1 MTALLLA
8 SCAGRPDFDVR
19 IQKPVAKTF
28 IEIAELN
35 GDPIIIAVYDF
46 FDMTGQKKPGG
57 SFASMSTAVT
67 QGSYQLLIKA
77 LQDVGEGKW
86 FRVVERASLPSLL
99 QERKLIR
106 STRQMADGEDAEPL
120 PPLLF
125 AGAYITG
132 GIVGYDSDTKSGG
145 IGARIL
151 GIQANTKYRQDV
163 VTIILRLVNVQT
175 GEVVISTTIE
185 KTIFSTGKGADIF
198 KYFDTDTMLL
208 ETEVGM
214 ARNEPVTFAVRK
226 AIEAGVAEIIQQG
239 ANKELWKIKLP
250 EPPKNVEESDAE
262 VVTEEATM
270 ELTVTQGK
278 PEKIKTRAEY
288 LAEKAAKKLAK
299 KKAKEFELTKKKAK
313 EYKLKLEKK
322 AKKELLLAEKKA
334 KKELL
339 LAEKKAKKEKKL
351 ADAKAEKELEL
362 AEKKAK
368 RELVLAKK
376 AEKKAQKIEL
386 ATYNKENDTN
396 FKTYSAYLKHLE
408 KLKKALEKDAA
419 ILLTETQSRQLRKEQ
434 YQAWQ
439 LDAEE
444 AALEVEDES
453 IIIDTNTVTSDND

>member
-1 MTALLLA
+1 MLKKIIFIFMTALLLA
-8 SCAGRPDFDVR
+8 SCAGKPDFDVR
-19 IQKPVAKTF
+19 VQKPVAKTF
-28 IEIAELN
+28 IEVAELD
-35 GDPIIIAVYDF
+35 GDPVIIAVYDF

-57 SFASMSTAVT
+57 NFASMSTAVT

-77 LQDVGEGKW
+77 LQDAGNGKW

-151 GIQANTKYRQDV
+151 GVQANTKYRQDV
-163 VTIILRLVNVQT
+163 VTVILRLVNVQT

-198 KYFDTDTMLL
+198 KYFDADTMLL
-208 ETEVGM
+208 ESEVGM

-250 EPPKNVEESDAE
+250 AEPVLPEAVEEVKEEVKVEFKVELPPGVQDLKVEEEIKE
-262 VVTEEATM
+262 VVPVFNEDGVQLPSGVDLIISQA
-270 ELTVTQGK
+270 G
-278 PEKIKTRAEY
+278 PEKIKTYEEY
-288 LAEKAAKKLAK
+288 Q
-299 KKAKEFELTKKKAK
+299 
-313 EYKLKLEKK
+313 
-322 AKKELLLAEKKA
+322 AEKKA
-334 KKELL
+334 K
-339 LAEKKAKKEKKL
+339 
-351 ADAKAEKELEL
+351 
-362 AEKKAK
+362 
-368 RELVLAKK
+368 
-376 AEKKAQKIEL
+376 KKAQKIEL

-408 KLKKALEKDAA
+408 ELEKASQKDAA
-419 ILLTETQSRQLRKEQ
+419 ILLAETQSRQLRKEK
-434 YQAWQ
+434 YQV
-439 LDAEE
+439 
-444 AALEVEDES
+444 ALEVKDES
-453 IIIDTNTVTSDND
+453 VIIDTNTVTSDND